1 MRSWNARLVTQPC
14 FWLPCGCNCACTCV
28 CVFFFFPSTKQC
40 ARLFSAAPPMRAP
53 SSAVRLFKSVAAR
66 VQRHMCGIF
75 QAATA
80 RLSCQIGSCALAF
93 PLNASTL
100 WGPHVETLGRWKGQ
114 RAKKPPLPTAT
125 TGRARRCGAI
135 CTSILTGFT
144 GK

>member
-14 FWLPCGCNCACTCV
+14 SWLPCGCNCACTCV
-28 CVFFFFPSTKQC
+28 CVCFFFPPPNNALACFPQLHPC
-40 ARLFSAAPPMRAP
+40 ALHRPQSACLNR
-53 SSAVRLFKSVAAR
+53 SLR
-66 VQRHMCGIF
+66 VCSGICVVF
-75 QAATA
+75 FRQP
-80 RLSCQIGSCALAF
+80 LSCQIGSCALAF

-125 TGRARRCGAI
+125 TGRASRCGAI